1 MFEDFSGL
9 MGSVEQVVS
18 HLMEELGIE
27 CIRQQYGPVS
37 TWTIPLDES
46 PEFDFYDLRDLVKS
60 HGEMLAH
67 EQPGAVL
74 GIMMHTYTDKNK
86 YNVTSISVFPKGV
99 KESLYEWMDS
109 RFGNLEVRKE
119 ARPTWD
125 RTIGRGT
132 LAETNLVEIGDGET
146 DYFWYT
152 EEDEPELSVWED
164 VYEPL
169 MEIAYG
175 YGYFMYY
182 GIKDGPLGRKQAV
195 WWEKDRDTGAFL
207 LDWFNS
213 RYGKVLYPGKP
224 PITFI
229 DLV

>member
-1 MFEDFSGL
+1 MFEDFSGS

-27 CIRQQYGPVS
+27 CTRQQYGPVS

-46 PEFDFYDLRDLVKS
+46 PEFDFADLRDLLES

-67 EQPGAVL
+67 ELPGAVL
-74 GIMMHTYTDKNK
+74 GIMMHTYTGDKKK

-109 RFGNLEVRKE
+109 SFGNLEVRKV
-119 ARPTWD
+119 AGD
-125 RTIGRGT
+125 
-132 LAETNLVEIGDGET
+132 ETNRFFTCDVVEIGDGET

-152 EEDEPELSVWED
+152 EEDEPELSVCED

-182 GIKDGPLGRKQAV
+182 GTKDGPLGQKQSV
-195 WWEKDRDTGAFL
+195 WWERDRDTGEFL